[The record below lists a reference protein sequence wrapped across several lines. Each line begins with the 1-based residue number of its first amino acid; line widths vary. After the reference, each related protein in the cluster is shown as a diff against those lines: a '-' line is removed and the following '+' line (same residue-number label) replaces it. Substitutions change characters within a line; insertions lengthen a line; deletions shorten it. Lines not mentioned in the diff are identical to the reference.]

1 MSRARKQAKEPVHPR
16 VFGEHFL
23 TKVKRRL
30 EPGSILSY
38 DSDLSPIGRSRTRIR
53 SSSTTMIAPL
63 ATSVLIL
70 GNIFSN
76 LLLTNSTLE
85 EERRREISDGVLF
98 LDNEIISEKSRSCVR
113 TVRPS
118 FLAVSTIVRSEE
130 SEGSISL
137 TRIASWPCVRRKAT
151 VCGDICMSARIF
163 MQWQSFSH

>member
-1 MSRARKQAKEPVHPR
+1 MPACAGNMLGREKRGDVVPVHPR
-16 VFGEHFL
+16 VCGEHFL

-63 ATSVLIL
+63 AASVLIL

-85 EERRREISDGVLF
+85 EERRREISDGVFSWTMRLF
-98 LDNEIISEKSRSCVR
+98 QKSRDLV
-113 TVRPS
+113 
-118 FLAVSTIVRSEE
+118 
-130 SEGSISL
+130 
-137 TRIASWPCVRRKAT
+137 
-151 VCGDICMSARIF
+151 
-163 MQWQSFSH
+163 